1 MTGARAVVLCD
12 GYFGTLTGKTA
23 NGLVR
28 HSRRYEI
35 VGIIDGTK
43 AGRDAGDVLDGRP
56 CGIPIVASLREAVER
71 LRPDTLILGVATFGG
86 YIPAEFRPVIR
97 QAIESG
103 LDVAAG
109 LHEHLAADP
118 EFSALAGKH
127 GVHLIDVRK
136 PRPLRE
142 LRQFSDLSRAL
153 PCLRVPVLG
162 TDGAIGKRT
171 TALLLVD
178 GLNAAGISATF
189 VATGQTGLLQGAD
202 FGVPV
207 DAIPGDFV
215 VGELEWEIH
224 RAYEATKPKVIV
236 VEGQGSISHPAYVM
250 GTRAILMAAM
260 PQAIVL
266 QHAPARTVRRFHSQ
280 TVPWPMPTVEDEI
293 GMLELF
299 SRPSRGRVI
308 AITLNHEDLTR
319 AEIDATVAA
328 YEAKYGLPTCDPLWH
343 GAGKVVSAIREHE

>member
-1 MTGARAVVLCD
+1 MTGARAVALC
-12 GYFGTLTGKTA
+12 GGHWGRPRGRPGR
-23 NGLVR
+23 GLAR
-28 HSRRYEI
+28 HPRRYEI

-43 AGRDAGDVLDGRP
+43 AGRDAGDVRDGRP
-56 CGIPIVASLREAVER
+56 CGIPIVASLRETLER

-118 EFSALAGKH
+118 EFSALAAKH

-142 LRQFSDLSRAL
+142 PRQVSDLSRAL

-224 RAYEATKPKVIV
+224 RAYEATKPKVNV
-236 VEGQGSISHPAYVM
+236 VVGQGSINHPAYVM
-250 GTRAILMAAM
+250 GPLVILIATITPAIAPRHVPPRPPRTARFTTRSCR
-260 PQAIVL
+260 P
-266 QHAPARTVRRFHSQ
+266 
-280 TVPWPMPTVEDEI
+280 PTAEDEI

-343 GAGKVVSAIREHE
+343 GVGRVVSAIREHE